1 MLRKAI
7 SLYQTTAFPLG
18 SYKSQIANRKAKQ
31 VQGRRRGNR
40 SRLLIFS
47 KQRMTQVLLYLF
59 NQQKPWFESRCR
71 TLFGFQD
78 GNGGYAWQDQS
89 LSVFAKAF

>member
-1 MLRKAI
+1 
-7 SLYQTTAFPLG
+7 
-18 SYKSQIANRKAKQ
+18 
-31 VQGRRRGNR
+31 
-40 SRLLIFS
+40 
-47 KQRMTQVLLYLF
+47 MTQVLLYLF